1 VSEGTQDTIMSQT
14 IFAYRIVTFFDEP
27 FQDSSANGL
36 IDHSSPLKGDGPTT
50 PPILLSK
57 VWAVA
62 RSLATT
68 SAISID
74 FCSSRYLDV
83 SVPWVVSM

>member
-1 VSEGTQDTIMSQT
+1 MSDGTQDTIMSQT
-14 IFAYRIVTFFDEP
+14 IFVYRTVTFFGEP
-27 FQDSSANGL
+27 FQDSLTNGL

-50 PPILLSK
+50 SRSLRIGI
-57 VWAVA
+57 WAIA

-74 FCSSRYLDV
+74 FSSSRY
-83 SVPWVVSM
+83 